1 MRTQLKYFDDS
12 ELYEYAAIV
21 LSIEELNGRYAIILD
36 QTIFYPQGG
45 GQPYDLG
52 VIEGPNGIFDVQEVR
67 LVEDVVY
74 HYGLFRTGM
83 ITVGQKV
90 KLMINQERREINA
103 RLHSAGHL
111 IDVALENIGVKLEP
125 TKGFHFPEGPY
136 VEYKGIIAEEDRE
149 KIQKQ
154 LEEEVNSLISRGN
167 EVRIQYASKE
177 ELIYLC
183 GVVPDYIND
192 DKPIR
197 VITISG
203 KLGYPCGGTHVK
215 NISDINHITINK
227 IKSKSGNTRI
237 SYTLQ

>member
-1 MRTQLKYFDDS
+1 MHTQLKYFEDS

-90 KLMINQERREINA
+90 KLMINQERRKINA

-215 NISDINHITINK
+215 NISDINRITINK

-237 SYTLQ
+237 SYTIQ